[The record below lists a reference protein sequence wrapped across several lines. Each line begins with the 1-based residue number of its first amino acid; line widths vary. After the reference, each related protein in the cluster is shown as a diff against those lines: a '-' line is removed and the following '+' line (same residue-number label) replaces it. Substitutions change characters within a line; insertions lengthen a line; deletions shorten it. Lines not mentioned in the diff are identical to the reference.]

1 NLEGQVKLYYNQVFV
16 ADNIK
21 EVIPEYMMLLR
32 GVLDCPE
39 LPLNVSRS
47 YLQNSGYVT
56 KISNHI
62 TKKLCD
68 KLNSLFNNDR
78 KSLEGFWD
86 DIKPFVEYG
95 CTRDPKF
102 LDRVKPILLY
112 KTTENEYLTA
122 PEYLEKNAGKGEE
135 NTVYYT
141 NDTLQQVGYI
151 NLFREE
157 GISVAVMDGVIDS
170 RFLSFMEMQDH
181 AVHFVRIDSELD
193 KVLKAEEQAEENQ
206 ALSAVFRQVIPES
219 VTLVQ
224 EVMKSTKTPALLTLA
239 EEKRRLGEI
248 LKQYGKTLPGIN
260 VPEDEVTLTLNMNC
274 PLIAR
279 IAALSADEKS
289 VEKAKKL
296 ARQVYMI
303 AVISQR
309 GFTQEELQEFIDS
322 SIDLLYNA

>member
-1 NLEGQVKLYYNQVFV
+1 VKLYYNQVFV

-62 TKKLCD
+62 TKKICD
-68 KLNSLFNNDR
+68 KFNGLFNLDR
-78 KSLEGFWD
+78 KTLEGFWD
-86 DIKPFVEYG
+86 DVKPFVEYG

-102 LDRVKPILLY
+102 FDRVKGIVLY
-112 KTTENEYLTA
+112 KTCDGEYLTVE
-122 PEYLEKNAGKGEE
+122 EYLEKNRGKGKD

-141 NDTLQQVGYI
+141 NDVLQQVGYI
-151 NLFREE
+151 NLFCEQE
-157 GISVAVMDGVIDS
+157 IAVVVMDGILDP
-170 RFLSFMEMQDH
+170 RFLSFLEMQDH

-193 KVLKAEEQAEENQ
+193 EVLRTQEEAEEN
-206 ALSAVFRQVIPES
+206 ASLTELFRSVVPE
-219 VTLVQ
+219 TVQ
-224 EVMKSTKTPALLTLA
+224 IRQESMKSTKTPALLTLS

-248 LKQYGKTLPGIN
+248 LRQYGNTIPGIQA
-260 VPEDEVTLTLNMNC
+260 PEDEVTLSINVNC
-274 PLIAR
+274 PLVAR
-279 IAALSADEKS
+279 IAALCAEEKS
-289 VEKAKKL
+289 REKAKAL
-296 ARQVYMI
+296 AKQVYMI
-303 AVISQR
+303 ALMSQR
-309 GFTQEELQEFIDS
+309 SFTQEELQEFIDS